1 MSSSTGSG
9 SHSTSGSAAASGGHA
24 AAAGP
29 ADSRVV
35 VYSDDPAVRA
45 SVRTAVGRR
54 PAADLG
60 RIEWVELDSG
70 PAVVKAIDAGGIDL
84 AIFDGEA
91 WPTGGLGLCKQLK
104 DEVRDCPPVLVLIA
118 RRDDAWLATWSLADA
133 VVPLPVDPPELTT
146 AAVEQLRRRSAALPV
161 RRAVG

>member
-1 MSSSTGSG
+1 MSDALPSG
-9 SHSTSGSAAASGGHA
+9 STRASSGAPRTH
-24 AAAGP
+24 
-29 ADSRVV
+29 RVL

-45 SVRTAVGRR
+45 SVLTALGRR

-60 RIEWVELDSG
+60 RIEWVEVASG
-70 PAVVKAIDAGGIDL
+70 PKVVETVDAGGLDL

-133 VVPLPVDPPELTT
+133 VVPLPIDPPELT
-146 AAVEQLRRRSAALPV
+146 AAATEQLRRRESALPV

>member
-1 MSSSTGSG
+1 MSDALPSG
-9 SHSTSGSAAASGGHA
+9 STAGSAPRTH
-24 AAAGP
+24 
-29 ADSRVV
+29 RVL
-35 VYSDDPAVRA
+35 VYSDDPAVRGG
-45 SVRTAVGRR
+45 VMTALGRR

-60 RIEWVELDSG
+60 RVEWVEIDSG
-70 PAVVKAIDAGGIDL
+70 PKVVKTVDAGGIDL

-104 DEVRDCPPVLVLIA
+104 DEIRDCPPVLVLIA

-133 VVPLPVDPPELTT
+133 VVPLPIDPPELT
-146 AAVEQLRRRSAALPV
+146 AAAAEQLRRRESALPV